1 MGLFSCFSRPASR
14 PCKLSESP
22 PHSAK
27 VEAKGRDHASPFNAE
42 ELYLKDAGVGD
53 LRQKAWVVHS
63 DAPSAALPQQFSND
77 SARALMPQQ
86 LAPTSSSTYATTTP
100 HASSDGRCSAS
111 SCYGGT
117 AANALAA
124 SKSPSSHGVHTAD
137 GTQHDA
143 REPPAAGPDV
153 VTAHH
158 AQQHRPVVR
167 SQQQYMATLQEAPP
181 TRSDG
186 RGSSH
191 GVGRPRRMSAYAVP
205 TATAEA
211 PARWPITAATRDTAA
226 HQTLSDMRQSHMSKS
241 FTDMRQLSK
250 QHGAPAAAP
259 VLDFT
264 AAALLAS
271 GRVNMLHVH
280 VQRLK
285 QRKDA
290 AGLHMQASSRA
301 ANSHLGEGGRGA
313 GGGDPSCQRPPLLAP
328 RGRRNS
334 LGDGRGSGGGGGN
347 TFYAS
352 PRRHSV
358 DGSRGDGRD
367 LDGVQQARASSRGP
381 GSQRCRRSSA
391 DGGGGGRT
399 FDPVEARLARRA
411 DAALAA
417 RRSSGNTGPGQ
428 QRPQPRPQ
436 QEQLRGAASY
446 GLII

>member
-1 MGLFSCFSRPASR
+1 MEPWGKALLGAVGKQGSRCTAPSPLAAVGAHPCASPCVPPRHGRLPAGLHPLSLLRRGLPEAVADYLEQQERFQPIQAAVAASTLSGMYIGERRTLTISANAGNSSGSGAAGAGDLGSEWGSEAAAPFSNPGLTWWQPLEDLERKLGVKDGGQDRQVRPGDVFWY
-14 PCKLSESP
+14 P
-22 PHSAK
+22 

-226 HQTLSDMRQSHMSKS
+226 HQTLSDMRQSHMS
-241 FTDMRQLSK
+241 
-250 QHGAPAAAP
+250 
-259 VLDFT
+259 
-264 AAALLAS
+264 
-271 GRVNMLHVH
+271 N
-280 VQRLK
+280 
-285 QRKDA
+285 
-290 AGLHMQASSRA
+290 
-301 ANSHLGEGGRGA
+301 
-313 GGGDPSCQRPPLLAP
+313 
-328 RGRRNS
+328 
-334 LGDGRGSGGGGGN
+334 
-347 TFYAS
+347 
-352 PRRHSV
+352 
-358 DGSRGDGRD
+358 
-367 LDGVQQARASSRGP
+367 
-381 GSQRCRRSSA
+381 SA